1 MAWLVEDG
9 DEVPVGAPILIW
21 GPKADED
28 ITALLAEAKAELAEK
43 RAGGAGGAGGA
54 AAAPAPAAAPAAPAA
69 APPPSA
75 PAPAPAPSPAPVA
88 VAPAPRTWMGKPI
101 PADFEEP
108 PGDLRAATAE
118 PRRVNASPLA
128 RAVAADLGVDLRRV
142 QGSGPA
148 GRIVRE
154 DVDRAATQ
162 PVAAAA
168 PTSARRPDNTVK
180 LTPMRKTIAKRLL
193 ESHQQI
199 PTFFLTVSLDVTG
212 FVELRKALKAQLPDV
227 SVSYNDMLI
236 AAVARALRESPMANA
251 SWTDAGIIQH
261 GRVDIGVAVALPE
274 GLITPV
280 IRDADQLR
288 MGEIAGAVRDLAA
301 RAKAGKL
308 KPDEYTGG
316 TFTISNLGM
325 FGIDHF
331 TAIINPPEAAILAVG
346 KAAEVPVVVDGQLR
360 VGWRMEL
367 TMTCDH
373 RVIDGAIGAQFL
385 QVLRRY
391 VETPALLLV

>member
-1 MAWLVEDG
+1 
-9 DEVPVGAPILIW
+9 
-21 GPKADED
+21 
-28 ITALLAEAKAELAEK
+28 
-43 RAGGAGGAGGA
+43 
-54 AAAPAPAAAPAAPAA
+54 
-69 APPPSA
+69 
-75 PAPAPAPSPAPVA
+75 
-88 VAPAPRTWMGKPI
+88 MGKPI

-168 PTSARRPDNTVK
+168 PTAARRPDNTVK